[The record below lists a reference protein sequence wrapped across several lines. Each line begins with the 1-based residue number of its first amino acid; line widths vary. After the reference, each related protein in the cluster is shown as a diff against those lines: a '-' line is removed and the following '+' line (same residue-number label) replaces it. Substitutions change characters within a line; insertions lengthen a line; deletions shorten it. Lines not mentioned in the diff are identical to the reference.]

1 MTHSSFAL
9 KDIVTIDNQLAIVAT
24 SSDFATDTVLTPW
37 SIQAIESYD
46 SPFKPADKAS
56 LGKFDDVQFVGS
68 LRKLPEFNNVIFNDQ
83 GNQIA
88 LVQLSSVDTDASLD
102 VMATVA
108 VKSDS
113 TANPKWLTIR
123 PLPWEDAFDLFIRM
137 TASKM
142 MNGGKDMIRDKGP
155 VERDVIRDHEQHNEQ
170 PDPMDP
176 VNIQAK
182 VVQEMLSNL
191 FAGGDFGAT
200 LNIEGRTLPNG
211 EAEISGSFSLLF
223 KGKK

>member
-9 KDIVTIDNQLAIVAT
+9 KDIVTIDNQLAILAA
-24 SSDFATDTVLTPW
+24 SNDEAIDTVLTPW
-37 SIQAIESYD
+37 STQAIESLD
-46 SPFKPADKAS
+46 STPKPVDKAS
-56 LGKFDDVQFVGS
+56 LGKFDDVQFVSS
-68 LRKLPEFNNVIFNDQ
+68 LRILPQIHNVIFNDQ
-83 GNQIA
+83 GNHIA
-88 LVQLSSVDTDASLD
+88 LVQLPGDDEDATIDS
-102 VMATVA
+102 MAIIA

-155 VERDVIRDHEQHNEQ
+155 VERDVIRDHGHHNEQ

-191 FAGGDFGAT
+191 FAGGDFGTT

>member
-46 SPFKPADKAS
+46 SPFKPVDKAS

-68 LRKLPEFNNVIFNDQ
+68 LRKLPDFNNVIFNDQ

-88 LVQLSSVDTDASLD
+88 LVQLSSVDKDASLE

-108 VKSDS
+108 VKSES
-113 TANPKWLTIR
+113 TVNPKWLTIR

-155 VERDVIRDHEQHNEQ
+155 VEREVIRDHAQVEQ
-170 PDPMDP
+170 PDPHDP

-211 EAEISGSFSLLF
+211 EAEITGSFSLLF
-223 KGKK
+223 KGK